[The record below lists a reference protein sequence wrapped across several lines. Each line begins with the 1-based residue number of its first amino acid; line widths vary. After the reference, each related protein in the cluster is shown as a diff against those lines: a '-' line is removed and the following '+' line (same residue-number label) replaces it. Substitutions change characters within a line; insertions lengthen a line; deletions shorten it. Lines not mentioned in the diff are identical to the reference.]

1 MATSAG
7 PGSCSI
13 TSIGGLAR
21 AAFTLAI
28 WSTDSIGSSTIVG
41 VGVGLAEGRH
51 QHVLVGLLPAAGEGR
66 EHQRA
71 GLGVAESRERPSWR
85 RASSAVVRSVAAV
98 DHEV

>member
-28 WSTDSIGSSTIVG
+28 WSTDSIGSSTIAA
-41 VGVGLAEGRH
+41 LAFALRKCRH
-51 QHVLVGLLPAAGEGR
+51 QHRLVRLLPASREGR
-66 EHQRA
+66 EHQRP
-71 GLGVAESRERPSWR
+71 GLGVA
-85 RASSAVVRSVAAV
+85 
-98 DHEV
+98 